1 LLHDIAGTL
10 TGVGLDIRS
19 AHIATYAGQAL
30 DTFYLT
36 TDGGRVLDPAEA
48 ALAVAAII
56 DACG

>member
-1 LLHDIAGTL
+1 MCIRDS